1 MGGGNQAGNQGG
13 GGQSRVG
20 GGAATGTGTANPN
33 PPKDDSKPSPPAQ
46 EPENLG
52 QDNLAPQGQP
62 QSELNFGKLH
72 EMLKDPASA
81 KDLEERMGMTREQ
94 IEQLGAKF
102 KKPKSTPAG
111 PGRDIKVKPGEQTPV
126 SPAANLPAF
135 DAKTRF
141 STKNM
146 SKQGTM
152 PQDDVHG
159 NLEDVR
165 FQPPPEYQG
174 KWEAFK
180 NRLSKVPA
188 PKRTVNPSPQP
199 ATK

>member
-1 MGGGNQAGNQGG
+1 MGGGNQAGIQSG
-13 GGQSRVG
+13 GGQSRIG
-20 GGAATGTGTANPN
+20 GGAASGADAANPN
-33 PPKDDSKPSPPAQ
+33 SPKDDSKPSPPAQ

-52 QDNLAPQGQP
+52 QDNVAPQGQP

-81 KDLEERMGMTREQ
+81 TDLEERMNMTREQ

-102 KKPKSTPAG
+102 KKTNSGPAG
-111 PGRDIKVKPGEQTPV
+111 PGRDIKVKPGDQTPV
-126 SPAANLPAF
+126 SPAANLPGL
-135 DAKTRF
+135 DAKARF

-146 SKQGTM
+146 TKQGTM

-165 FQPPPEYQG
+165 FQPPPEFQG
-174 KWEAFK
+174 KWEAYK
-180 NRLSKVPA
+180 NKLSKVPA
-188 PKRTVNPSPQP
+188 DARGQPQP
-199 ATK
+199 PAGH